1 MINKVVCIVEV
12 LFINMVV
19 NDGFE
24 LIFRVVNFV
33 YFYVNFIWMVLES
46 VFFKFVNF
54 VFLKV

>member
-1 MINKVVCIVEV
+1 MVNKVVCIVEI